1 LATIIHRR
9 LAPAAGRAAP
19 RGPGASLDSITWVG
33 WLFALGGFA
42 WLVYAL
48 RPLLQLGDIGTWDW
62 PVVGDLVV
70 RSLRDAAIVAMP
82 FALEL
87 GVPGARRRTPW
98 LMRGLVLL
106 ALDQLSKPVL
116 GYAREFAFT
125 ELDPGGDPFLYQTPL
140 ALSLGLLTL
149 ATNLLTIGG
158 AWALSDGLADAGSR
172 PRPRLLAAVVILGTT
187 ISVIAYL
194 PVSGFF
200 GEGAVAGDQPAFW
213 LNLAGLLLG
222 LVEISLWFAVGT
234 RLAMGPTF
242 RLRPRR
248 AWLLGAA
255 TGAVILLA
263 RFAYPLILAAQV
275 QSFELSMALAL
286 GTSVGW
292 IVLFLAFAA
301 GLGRGRERREERPR
315 RLRLYV
321 RNPTD

>member
-1 LATIIHRR
+1 LSTIVHRR
-9 LAPAAGRAAP
+9 LAPSTGPAAP

-42 WLVYAL
+42 WLVYSL
-48 RPLLQLGDIGTWDW
+48 RPLLQIGDIGTWDW
-62 PVVGDLVV
+62 AVVGDLVL

-116 GYAREFAFT
+116 GYAREFAIT
-125 ELDPGGDPFLYQTPL
+125 ELDPGGNPFLYDTPL
-140 ALSLGLLTL
+140 AVSLGLLTL

-172 PRPRLLAAVVILGTT
+172 PSPRRVASVVVVGTA

-200 GEGAVAGDQPAFW
+200 GEGAIPGDQPAFW
-213 LNLAGLLLG
+213 LNLVGLLMG
-222 LVEISLWFAVGT
+222 LVEIALWFAVGA
-234 RLAMGPTF
+234 RLAAGHTF

-248 AWLLGAA
+248 AWLLGAIA
-255 TGAVILLA
+255 GAMILVA
-263 RFAYPLILAAQV
+263 RFAYPLLLMSRI
-275 QSFELSMALAL
+275 QSFELSLALAV
-286 GTSVGW
+286 GTSFGW
-292 IVLFLAFAA
+292 IVLFVAFAA
-301 GLGRGRERREERPR
+301 GLGRGRERREARPR

-321 RNPTD
+321 LNPTA

>member
-1 LATIIHRR
+1 LSTIVHRHP
-9 LAPAAGRAAP
+9 APAMGPAAP
-19 RGPGASLDSITWVG
+19 RGPGARLDSITWVG

-48 RPLLQLGDIGTWDW
+48 RPLLQIGDIGTWDW
-62 PVVGDLVV
+62 AVVGDLVL

-125 ELDPGGDPFLYQTPL
+125 ELDPGGNPFLYDTPL
-140 ALSLGLLTL
+140 ALSLGLFTL

-172 PRPRLLAAVVILGTT
+172 PRQRPLAAVVIIGTA

-194 PVSGFF
+194 PVSGFL
-200 GEGAVAGDQPAFW
+200 GEGAVPGDQPAFW
-213 LNLAGLLLG
+213 FNLVGLLMG
-222 LVEISLWFAVGT
+222 LVEIALWFAVGA
-234 RLAMGPTF
+234 RLAVGPTF

-263 RFAYPLILAAQV
+263 RFAYPLLFIART
-275 QSFELSMALAL
+275 QSSDLPLALAL

-315 RLRLYV
+315 RLRRFIL
-321 RNPTD
+321 NPTA

>member
-1 LATIIHRR
+1 LATIVHRR
-9 LAPAAGRAAP
+9 LAPARGPAAS
-19 RGPGASLDSITWVG
+19 RGPGAHLDSITWVG
-33 WLFALGGFA
+33 WLFALGAFA

-48 RPLLQLGDIGTWDW
+48 RPLLQLGDIATWDW
-62 PVVGDLVV
+62 PTVGELVL
-70 RSLRDAAIVAMP
+70 RSARDAAIVAMP

-125 ELDPGGDPFLYQTPL
+125 ELDPGGNPFLYDTPL
-140 ALSLGLLTL
+140 ALALGLFTL

-172 PRPRLLAAVVILGTT
+172 PRPRLLAAVVILGTA
-187 ISVIAYL
+187 ISVVSYL

-200 GEGAVAGDQPAFW
+200 GEGAVPGDQPVFW
-213 LNLAGLLLG
+213 FNLAGLLMG
-222 LVEISLWFAVGT
+222 LVEIALWFAVGT
-234 RLAMGPTF
+234 RLATGPTF

-248 AWLLGAA
+248 AWLLGA
-255 TGAVILLA
+255 TSGAVILVA
-263 RFAYPLILAAQV
+263 RFAYPLLLMTRIQN
-275 QSFELSMALAL
+275 FELALAL
-286 GTSVGW
+286 AVGTSVGW
-292 IVLFLAFAA
+292 ILLFLAFAA

-321 RNPTD
+321 LNPTD

>member
-1 LATIIHRR
+1 MATIVHRR
-9 LAPAAGRAAP
+9 LAPATGPAAP
-19 RGPGASLDSITWVG
+19 RGPGANLDSITWIG

-42 WLVYAL
+42 WLVYSL
-48 RPLLQLGDIGTWDW
+48 RPLLQLGDIRTWDW
-62 PVVGDLVV
+62 AVVSDLVL
-70 RSLRDAAIVAMP
+70 RSVRDAAIVAMP

-116 GYAREFAFT
+116 SYAREFAFT
-125 ELDPGGDPFLYQTPL
+125 ELDPGGDPFLYDTPL
-140 ALSLGLLTL
+140 ALSLGLLSL

-158 AWALSDGLADAGSR
+158 AWGLSDGLADAGSR
-172 PRPRLLAAVVILGTT
+172 PRPRLLASVVIIGTA

-200 GEGAVAGDQPAFW
+200 GEGAVPGDQPVFW
-213 LNLAGLLLG
+213 LNLAALLMG
-222 LVEISLWFAVGT
+222 LVEIALWFAVGT
-234 RLAMGPTF
+234 RLAAGPAF

-255 TGAVILLA
+255 AGAVILLA
-263 RFAYPLILAAQV
+263 RFGYPLLFIARI
-275 QSFELSMALAL
+275 QSPELPLALAV
-286 GTSVGW
+286 GTSAGW

-315 RLRLYV
+315 RLRLYILH
-321 RNPTD
+321 PTD

>member
-1 LATIIHRR
+1 M
-9 LAPAAGRAAP
+9 
-19 RGPGASLDSITWVG
+19 
-33 WLFALGGFA
+33 
-42 WLVYAL
+42 
-48 RPLLQLGDIGTWDW
+48 
-62 PVVGDLVV
+62 GDLVL
-70 RSLRDAAIVAMP
+70 RSVRDAAIVAMP

-125 ELDPGGDPFLYQTPL
+125 ELDPGGNPFQYDTPL
-140 ALSLGLLTL
+140 ALSLGLLTI

-158 AWALSDGLADAGSR
+158 AWGLSDGLADAGSR
-172 PRPRLLAAVVILGTT
+172 PRRRLLASVVIVGTA

-200 GEGAVAGDQPAFW
+200 GEGAVPGDQPVFW
-213 LNLAGLLLG
+213 LNLAALLMG
-222 LVEISLWFAVGT
+222 LVEIALWFAVGT
-234 RLAMGPTF
+234 RLAAGPAF

-255 TGAVILLA
+255 AGAVILLA
-263 RFAYPLILAAQV
+263 RFGYPLLFIART
-275 QSFELSMALAL
+275 QSPELPLALAV
-286 GTSVGW
+286 GASAGW

-315 RLRLYV
+315 RLRLYILH
-321 RNPTD
+321 PTD